1 MAIDDRSPMHAR
13 LHWPQ
18 CASTG
23 PVQGP
28 GDGHRG
34 RLLLRRRRP
43 PWRRGEPAL
52 RVHGAAR
59 ADPGPEHVQIT
70 GILNFNPCLTP
81 NDVIL
86 AS

>member
-1 MAIDDRSPMHAR
+1 MIDLPCMHVCIGRSAR
-13 LHWPQ
+13 Q
-18 CASTG
+18 RG

-34 RLLLRRRRP
+34 RLLLLRRRP